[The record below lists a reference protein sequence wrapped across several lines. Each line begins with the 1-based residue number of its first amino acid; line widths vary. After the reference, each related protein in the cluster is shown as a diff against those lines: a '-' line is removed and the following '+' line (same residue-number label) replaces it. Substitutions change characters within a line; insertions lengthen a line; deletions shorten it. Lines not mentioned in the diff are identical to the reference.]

1 MSNRGPLGMA
11 QAAKAKAPAP
21 AAKGQRK
28 PPVTPVKV
36 AHPANGDGK
45 KYEPVIGIGDPWPKD
60 VPVPEGTTG
69 LIVFRKWYWKFSRP
83 IFWKMCQAEFDKIP
97 AAVGEDK
104 RDKAGTSQWVEPPR
118 GLSQAQRTALELL
131 LGFVEKDS
139 EMRDLRHVAYI
150 FGTSAIE
157 SGCRYE
163 PITEGGPVSY
173 FKKYD
178 GRLGNNQPGDGYKY
192 RGRGYMQITGKT
204 NYKKVSDAWNKR
216 FSPKIDLVNNPD
228 DANKHDIAYFASS
241 FGVRN
246 GIFTGKAIKVYAP
259 PMKAY
264 ADYFKGRKVINGT
277 DRAEAINWFSQMFY
291 RILAASV
298 WRPSP

>member
-1 MSNRGPLGMA
+1 MP
-11 QAAKAKAPAP
+11 Q
-21 AAKGQRK
+21 QRK
-28 PPVTPVKV
+28 PPSAPVK
-36 AHPANGDGK
+36 APHPANGDGK
-45 KYEPVIGIGDPWPKD
+45 PYEPVIGIGEGKWPKD
-60 VPVPEGTTG
+60 VPVPPDTRP
-69 LIVFRKWYWKFSRP
+69 LLMFRKWYWRFSRP
-83 IFWKMCQAEFDKIP
+83 NFWKMCQAEFDKIP
-97 AAVGEDK
+97 AAVGVDK
-104 RDKAGTSQWVEPPR
+104 RDKAGISQWVEPPR
-118 GLSQAQRTALELL
+118 GLSQAQRTALERL

-163 PITEGGPVSY
+163 PITEAGPVSY

-178 GRLGNNQPGDGYKY
+178 NNPNLGNNQPGDGYKY
-192 RGRGYMQITGKT
+192 RGRGYMQVTGRR
-204 NYKKVSDAWNKR
+204 NYGKVTEAWNAR
-216 FSPKIDLVNNPD
+216 FTPKIDLLRNPD
-228 DANKHDIAYFASS
+228 DANNYDIAYFASS